1 MRKYIRR
8 LCDVPS
14 FLGKRA
20 RELRHSAFVIGLLSL
35 IWLLLRTGTKP
46 SRIVY
51 PCQRAAAKNSYLWLS
66 IYLIPLL
73 HKLVQKLSRKIN
85 SKKIL
90 PLFFA
95 VILVV
100 GAVLWNMYEQ
110 QRRRMEIREVGLKIT
125 GKLAKFEPSSSIFVV
140 NGTRG
145 NDGGILK
152 LIDLMGENGL
162 PFYKSLESG
171 KNKGPNGLI
180 ARDDVVLIKVNS
192 QWDQRGGTN
201 TDLLKA
207 LIQAI
212 LDHPDGFVGEIVVAD
227 NGQAQYGSLG
237 NGGSFTWSKNN
248 AENIS
253 QSVQKVVDFFAE
265 KGYKVSTYLWDT
277 ITTKRVK
284 EYFEGD
290 MEDGYVVNATK
301 NPRTGIMVSYPKF
314 RTKFGTFIS
323 FKYGIWDNVTK
334 TYDSEKLKVINVPVL
349 KSHSGY
355 GVTACIKHYMGVVS
369 DKLTAALGA
378 RAHNTV
384 DEGGMG
390 TEMAETRFPTL
401 NIIDAIW
408 VNAVPGGGPATSY
421 EEATRVNVIAASTD
435 PVALDY
441 WAAKYILLEVAKI
454 KGYSGVSSMDPDN
467 TGSGSFGHWL
477 RLSMEEL
484 KRAGYQVTVDEDYMN
499 IYVAHYSE
507 G

>member
-1 MRKYIRR
+1 M
-8 LCDVPS
+8 PS
-14 FLGKRA
+14 FLCKSIYK
-20 RELRHSAFVIGLLSL
+20 LRNSAFLIGLFSF

-51 PCQRAAAKNSYLWLS
+51 PCQRAAAQNSYLWLS
-66 IYLIPLL
+66 IYFIPLL
-73 HKLVQKLSRKIN
+73 HKLVQKMSGKI
-85 SKKIL
+85 SFKRFL
-90 PLFFA
+90 PLFFVA
-95 VILVV
+95 LVIL

-110 QRRRMEIREVGLKIT
+110 KWSRMEIREVGLKIS

-145 NDGGILK
+145 NDGGIHK
-152 LIDLMGENGL
+152 LIELMGENGL
-162 PFYKSLESG
+162 LFYKSSENG
-171 KNKGPNGLI
+171 KNKGLNGLI
-180 ARDDVVLIKVNS
+180 ARDDVILIKINS

-212 LDHPDGFVGEIVVAD
+212 LDHPDGFIGEIVVAD
-227 NGQAQYGSLG
+227 NGQAQYGPLG

-248 AENIS
+248 AEDSS

-265 KGYKVSTYLWDT
+265 KGYKVSTYLWDA
-277 ITTKRVK
+277 ITTKHVK
-284 EYFEGD
+284 EYFDGD
-290 MEDGYVVNATK
+290 MEDGYIINTTR
-301 NPRTGIMVSYPKF
+301 NSRTGIMVSYPKF
-314 RTKFGTFIS
+314 RTKFGTYIS
-323 FKYGIWDNVTK
+323 FKYGIWNNVTK
-334 TYDSEKLKVINVPVL
+334 AYNNEKLKVINFPVL
-349 KSHSGY
+349 KSHSVY

-369 DKLTAALGA
+369 DKLTAALNA
-378 RAHNTV
+378 RAHDTV

-408 VNAVPGGGPATSY
+408 INAVPRGGPATPY
-421 EEATRVNVIAASTD
+421 EEATRVNIIAASID

-454 KGYSGVSSMDPDN
+454 KGYSDVSSMDPDN
-467 TGSGSFGHWL
+467 TRNGSFGHWL

-484 KRAGYQVTVDEDYMN
+484 KRAGYQVTVDEDYIN
-499 IYVAHYSE
+499 VYVAHYSE
-507 G
+507 V